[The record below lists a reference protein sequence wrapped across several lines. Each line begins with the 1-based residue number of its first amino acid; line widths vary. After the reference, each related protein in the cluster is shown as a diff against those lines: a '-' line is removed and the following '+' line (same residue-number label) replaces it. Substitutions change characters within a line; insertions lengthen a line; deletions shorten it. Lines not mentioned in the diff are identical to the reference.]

1 MLFDVCPRLRV
12 RRACHKFP
20 HKKTLRNQRIVQ
32 KEREEYRNE
41 SEGCGRAGIFNSGEN
56 HLQFGHEIYGDSFS
70 QVHIARAFSKS
81 KFPNPHGNATS
92 FMTLSNQEHQ
102 EPKQVLFELSV
113 PTCIWSIWLSRQAS
127 ELLRK
132 MILPQEFVFARA
144 SHTMLLLGR
153 TFRTPRW
160 LRCLRSGHASD
171 KSKA

>member
-1 MLFDVCPRLRV
+1 M
-12 RRACHKFP
+12 K
-20 HKKTLRNQRIVQ
+20 VQ
-32 KEREEYRNE
+32 VVAELE
-41 SEGCGRAGIFNSGEN
+41 SSIQVKMISLWDLWRQ
-56 HLQFGHEIYGDSFS
+56 LS

-113 PTCIWSIWLSRQAS
+113 STCIWQILLSRQAS

-132 MILPQEFVFARA
+132 MILPQEFVFTRA

-153 TFRTPRW
+153 TFRTPQW
-160 LRCLRSGHASD
+160 FRCLRSGHASNG
-171 KSKA
+171 SKAWSYGCMSRIWKSGAMWANIWWSYLCSTAKHA